1 MAYLLRSSLLDIS
14 EICPLASPHNLGIIP
29 RVSLP
34 NYILPL
40 NAKQM
45 LTPPMD
51 VALLTH
57 NKNK

>member
-14 EICPLASPHNLGIIP
+14 EICPLTSPPNLGTIP

-40 NAKQM
+40 NAKPL
-45 LTPPMD
+45 LTPPID

-57 NKNK
+57 NTKK